1 MTRTHARS
9 GIFATGLAALLSAAL
24 IAAIPGYAAESVAET
39 PTTASQQNA
48 AKELAKNLSEAYSRV
63 RTVQNG
69 DVVTLIDPNHSPDVG
84 TSTRSRRRMAPRIS
98 IPSQYQAPV
107 TSIRSQGGY
116 PICWAF
122 GATSAVEAN
131 VLRKTQGTAQPNG
144 NSAGSATILPY
155 GGISP
160 NVSSTQ
166 PDYSEANLVYS
177 VFNTYAGKNDAFS
190 LNYGGVGNSYKK
202 YHGYNNGG
210 NWGETAATLAGWYG
224 ETDEALN
231 PYQTEFSAANADA
244 MYQRGVSTA
253 GQSQLHVSD
262 IEELP
267 APYGIDSSWHR
278 IPDASKR
285 STIKQAIYNEGA
297 LAASFYIQAGGQG
310 QVSSNVRNAYVVTSG
325 NGIATVNATN
335 DQSRHTNQFAIHA
348 SSFGNT
354 SNHMVTLAGWDD
366 TYSRFNFMVPLL
378 NDNGNEREYD
388 ATVAEVVKVTYTTDV
403 DNTVTKDYIVP
414 KEDGAWLLKNQWG
427 TYMGDQGFHWLS
439 YMDTTLDSIVRYR
452 TEDADVSTKPGN
464 TVHEYDTID
473 QYDAATASSYSS
485 NSDPMPEANIFTASH
500 AQHIKAIG
508 LWTMEDNTEATID
521 VYVDGDGK
529 TPTSGT
535 KVVDGQVAD
544 ITYTGYHT
552 VKLDKPVELAKGQRY
567 AVVVTLKQISGKS
580 ADNGAPYYYLVEGG
594 SVSNYNVTS
603 NEGESYVYYYGSWV
617 DSTLLRTY
625 LGSNFTSG
633 NVLVKAIGTQ
643 DIDVESVDLSGRG
656 AGSHLSM
663 QLGSVFPVDA
673 AIEPANATDK
683 TLTWRSSDPTVASV
697 DSEGN
702 VKALRA
708 GNATITARAASGAEG
723 RLDITVVYIP
733 VQKVTIGRDDAGG
746 AGAGESAGSAG
757 SGGVAGSGG
766 ADSLRLG
773 DSVILHAT
781 VTPTNATYLDGIVWG
796 STNPKVVKVDQS
808 GIVTTVGRGSATVTA
823 IAGHVGA
830 LYRVSVE

>member
-1 MTRTHARS
+1 
-9 GIFATGLAALLSAAL
+9 
-24 IAAIPGYAAESVAET
+24 
-39 PTTASQQNA
+39 
-48 AKELAKNLSEAYSRV
+48 
-63 RTVQNG
+63 
-69 DVVTLIDPNHSPDVG
+69 
-84 TSTRSRRRMAPRIS
+84 
-98 IPSQYQAPV
+98 
-107 TSIRSQGGY
+107 
-116 PICWAF
+116 
-122 GATSAVEAN
+122 
-131 VLRKTQGTAQPNG
+131 
-144 NSAGSATILPY
+144 
-155 GGISP
+155 
-160 NVSSTQ
+160 
-166 PDYSEANLVYS
+166 
-177 VFNTYAGKNDAFS
+177 
-190 LNYGGVGNSYKK
+190 
-202 YHGYNNGG
+202 
-210 NWGETAATLAGWYG
+210 
-224 ETDEALN
+224 
-231 PYQTEFSAANADA
+231 
-244 MYQRGVSTA
+244 
-253 GQSQLHVSD
+253 
-262 IEELP
+262 
-267 APYGIDSSWHR
+267 
-278 IPDASKR
+278 
-285 STIKQAIYNEGA
+285 
-297 LAASFYIQAGGQG
+297 
-310 QVSSNVRNAYVVTSG
+310 
-325 NGIATVNATN
+325 
-335 DQSRHTNQFAIHA
+335 
-348 SSFGNT
+348 
-354 SNHMVTLAGWDD
+354 
-366 TYSRFNFMVPLL
+366 
-378 NDNGNEREYD
+378 
-388 ATVAEVVKVTYTTDV
+388 
-403 DNTVTKDYIVP
+403 
-414 KEDGAWLLKNQWG
+414 
-427 TYMGDQGFHWLS
+427 MGDQGFHWLS

-452 TEDADVSTKPGN
+452 TEDADVNTKPGN

-567 AVVVTLKQISGKS
+567 AVVVTLKQINGKS

-808 GIVTTVGRGSATVTA
+808 GIVTAVGRGSATVTA

>member
-1 MTRTHARS
+1 
-9 GIFATGLAALLSAAL
+9 
-24 IAAIPGYAAESVAET
+24 
-39 PTTASQQNA
+39 
-48 AKELAKNLSEAYSRV
+48 
-63 RTVQNG
+63 
-69 DVVTLIDPNHSPDVG
+69 
-84 TSTRSRRRMAPRIS
+84 
-98 IPSQYQAPV
+98 
-107 TSIRSQGGY
+107 
-116 PICWAF
+116 
-122 GATSAVEAN
+122 
-131 VLRKTQGTAQPNG
+131 
-144 NSAGSATILPY
+144 
-155 GGISP
+155 
-160 NVSSTQ
+160 
-166 PDYSEANLVYS
+166 
-177 VFNTYAGKNDAFS
+177 
-190 LNYGGVGNSYKK
+190 
-202 YHGYNNGG
+202 
-210 NWGETAATLAGWYG
+210 
-224 ETDEALN
+224 
-231 PYQTEFSAANADA
+231 
-244 MYQRGVSTA
+244 
-253 GQSQLHVSD
+253 
-262 IEELP
+262 
-267 APYGIDSSWHR
+267 
-278 IPDASKR
+278 
-285 STIKQAIYNEGA
+285 
-297 LAASFYIQAGGQG
+297 
-310 QVSSNVRNAYVVTSG
+310 
-325 NGIATVNATN
+325 
-335 DQSRHTNQFAIHA
+335 
-348 SSFGNT
+348 
-354 SNHMVTLAGWDD
+354 
-366 TYSRFNFMVPLL
+366 
-378 NDNGNEREYD
+378 
-388 ATVAEVVKVTYTTDV
+388 
-403 DNTVTKDYIVP
+403 
-414 KEDGAWLLKNQWG
+414 
-427 TYMGDQGFHWLS
+427 
-439 YMDTTLDSIVRYR
+439 MDTTLDDVVRYR
-452 TEDADVSTKPGN
+452 TEDADVSTAAGN

-473 QYDAATASSYSS
+473 QYDGTTAQAISSDSE
-485 NSDPMPEANIFTASH
+485 PMPEANIFTASH
-500 AQHIKAIG
+500 AQHIKTVG
-508 LWTMEDNTEATID
+508 LWTMMDDTEATID

-723 RLDITVVYIP
+723 RLDITVMYIP

-830 LYRVSVE
+830 MYRVSVE

>member
-1 MTRTHARS
+1 
-9 GIFATGLAALLSAAL
+9 
-24 IAAIPGYAAESVAET
+24 
-39 PTTASQQNA
+39 
-48 AKELAKNLSEAYSRV
+48 
-63 RTVQNG
+63 
-69 DVVTLIDPNHSPDVG
+69 
-84 TSTRSRRRMAPRIS
+84 
-98 IPSQYQAPV
+98 
-107 TSIRSQGGY
+107 
-116 PICWAF
+116 
-122 GATSAVEAN
+122 
-131 VLRKTQGTAQPNG
+131 
-144 NSAGSATILPY
+144 
-155 GGISP
+155 
-160 NVSSTQ
+160 
-166 PDYSEANLVYS
+166 
-177 VFNTYAGKNDAFS
+177 
-190 LNYGGVGNSYKK
+190 
-202 YHGYNNGG
+202 
-210 NWGETAATLAGWYG
+210 
-224 ETDEALN
+224 
-231 PYQTEFSAANADA
+231 
-244 MYQRGVSTA
+244 
-253 GQSQLHVSD
+253 
-262 IEELP
+262 
-267 APYGIDSSWHR
+267 
-278 IPDASKR
+278 
-285 STIKQAIYNEGA
+285 
-297 LAASFYIQAGGQG
+297 
-310 QVSSNVRNAYVVTSG
+310 
-325 NGIATVNATN
+325 
-335 DQSRHTNQFAIHA
+335 
-348 SSFGNT
+348 
-354 SNHMVTLAGWDD
+354 
-366 TYSRFNFMVPLL
+366 
-378 NDNGNEREYD
+378 
-388 ATVAEVVKVTYTTDV
+388 
-403 DNTVTKDYIVP
+403 
-414 KEDGAWLLKNQWG
+414 
-427 TYMGDQGFHWLS
+427 MGDQGFHWLS

-452 TEDADVSTKPGN
+452 TEDADVNTKPGN

-500 AQHIKAIG
+500 AQPIKAIG

-567 AVVVTLKQISGKS
+567 AVVVTLKQINGKS

-808 GIVTTVGRGSATVTA
+808 GIVTAVGRGSATVTA

>member
-1 MTRTHARS
+1 
-9 GIFATGLAALLSAAL
+9 
-24 IAAIPGYAAESVAET
+24 
-39 PTTASQQNA
+39 
-48 AKELAKNLSEAYSRV
+48 
-63 RTVQNG
+63 
-69 DVVTLIDPNHSPDVG
+69 
-84 TSTRSRRRMAPRIS
+84 
-98 IPSQYQAPV
+98 
-107 TSIRSQGGY
+107 
-116 PICWAF
+116 
-122 GATSAVEAN
+122 
-131 VLRKTQGTAQPNG
+131 
-144 NSAGSATILPY
+144 
-155 GGISP
+155 
-160 NVSSTQ
+160 
-166 PDYSEANLVYS
+166 
-177 VFNTYAGKNDAFS
+177 
-190 LNYGGVGNSYKK
+190 
-202 YHGYNNGG
+202 
-210 NWGETAATLAGWYG
+210 
-224 ETDEALN
+224 
-231 PYQTEFSAANADA
+231 
-244 MYQRGVSTA
+244 
-253 GQSQLHVSD
+253 
-262 IEELP
+262 
-267 APYGIDSSWHR
+267 
-278 IPDASKR
+278 
-285 STIKQAIYNEGA
+285 
-297 LAASFYIQAGGQG
+297 
-310 QVSSNVRNAYVVTSG
+310 
-325 NGIATVNATN
+325 
-335 DQSRHTNQFAIHA
+335 
-348 SSFGNT
+348 
-354 SNHMVTLAGWDD
+354 
-366 TYSRFNFMVPLL
+366 
-378 NDNGNEREYD
+378 
-388 ATVAEVVKVTYTTDV
+388 
-403 DNTVTKDYIVP
+403 
-414 KEDGAWLLKNQWG
+414 
-427 TYMGDQGFHWLS
+427 
-439 YMDTTLDSIVRYR
+439 MDTTLDSIVRYR

-544 ITYTGYHT
+544 ITYTGYYT
-552 VKLDKPVELAKGQRY
+552 VKLDKPVGLVKGQRY

-683 TLTWRSSDPTVASV
+683 TLTWRSSDPIVASV

-746 AGAGESAGSAG
+746 VGAGESAGS
-757 SGGVAGSGG
+757 GGVADSGG

-823 IAGHVGA
+823 SAGHVRT
-830 LYRVSVE
+830 LYRVSVK